1 MEMSCLLSQQEF
13 EGKRPPMMPTG
24 RTLPSFRP
32 YEYSPRSGGFVDRSF
47 LSGLIDTAVK
57 TARIGYL
64 QRCLMKHFEG
74 LVVNYD
80 LRVGDS
86 DGSVIQFQYG
96 EDDLAVEKCT
106 YLKEEYY
113 PFLIA
118 NQSTILG
125 QDEYSRIVYICGS
138 TKEKPI
144 IKTLKKIRV
153 WRKKTRDL
161 ADDENN
167 LNDSIYLKISDE
179 TKIRMTPFINYSRFF
194 DLHRLTNSLK
204 S

>member
-1 MEMSCLLSQQEF
+1 MEMSCLLGQQKL

-24 RTLPSFRP
+24 R
-32 YEYSPRSGGFVDRSF
+32 
-47 LSGLIDTAVK
+47 TAVK

-80 LRVGDS
+80 LTVRYS

-96 EDDLAVEKCT
+96 EDGLAVEKCS

-118 NQSTILG
+118 NQSTILR
-125 QDEYSRIVYICGS
+125 QDEYSCIVDICGS

-144 IKTLKKIRV
+144 IKTQVQDVR
-153 WRKKTRDL
+153 R
-161 ADDENN
+161 
-167 LNDSIYLKISDE
+167 E
-179 TKIRMTPFINYSRFF
+179 TA
-194 DLHRLTNSLK
+194 
-204 S
+204 